1 MNDVINFYGGQ
12 WTSQIIFPHLRA
24 LFSTCVACAKMKV
37 HGLLNVQPSL
47 TTLTK
52 ALFSLEKKKIKQR
65 RGYTRSY
72 GLFRFFNWM
81 FNLQAT
87 TLTKILFSLEKK
99 REDTLDFMD
108 FLDFLLHAQPCITTL
123 SKILFFLEKKGYT
136 QKKKKGKKHINV
148 WC

>member
-1 MNDVINFYGGQ
+1 MNVVINFYGGQ

-52 ALFSLEKKKIKQR
+52 ALFSLEKKKK

-81 FNLQAT
+81 FNLQVT
-87 TLTKILFSLEKK
+87 TLTKITFFLGKK

-108 FLDFLLHAQPCITTL
+108 FLDFLLYVQPCITTL

-136 QKKKKGKKHINV
+136 WKRRKKKTY
-148 WC
+148 